1 MSPPPPPS
9 VASSWTRFEPVAST
23 SRVPYSAHFPTAPT
37 AIPMQARAAF
47 STSSPSRNSRSRAYL
62 IHPMAR
68 QRLTNLTF
76 LSAGLLSVLT
86 VSLAMSGTFG
96 EGAAP
101 GCPARVRT
109 GVALEEQE
117 RRSAAAS
124 AADDTDG
131 DGGGGD
137 GTGRRTRK
145 WWESSKAKGRFL
157 EDPVVV
163 VPLTAQS
170 PNAPATPRHD
180 TATPR
185 HDAAPGPGGEQ
196 AADANTTTTTRTPRA
211 AEGQAIGG
219 VAGLGRSGDWR
230 SGWKGLRDPE
240 ERVV

>member
-9 VASSWTRFEPVAST
+9 IASSWTRFEPVAST
-23 SRVPYSAHFPTAPT
+23 SRVPYSARHTPTA
-37 AIPMQARAAF
+37 ARAPTRAF
-47 STSSPSRNSRSRAYL
+47 STSSSSRNGRSRAYL

-109 GVALEEQE
+109 GVALEEEQE
-117 RRSAAAS
+117 RRAAGS
-124 AADDTDG
+124 WEEEEGGDG
-131 DGGGGD
+131 DDGGGG
-137 GTGRRTRK
+137 GRSRTRRK

-163 VPLTAQS
+163 APPAPSIQS
-170 PNAPATPRHD
+170 PNAVSTAASPRH
-180 TATPR
+180 ATVS
-185 HDAAPGPGGEQ
+185 GLGER
-196 AADANTTTTTRTPRA
+196 AADPNTTQTPFA
-211 AEGQAIGG
+211 AESQTTGG
-219 VAGLGRSGDWR
+219 VVGSGRSGGDWR

>member
-1 MSPPPPPS
+1 MSPPPPSS

-23 SRVPYSAHFPTAPT
+23 SRVPYSAHPPTAPT
-37 AIPMQARAAF
+37 LPMQTRAF

-117 RRSAAAS
+117 RRSAALLH
-124 AADDTDG
+124 DG
-131 DGGGGD
+131 DDEG
-137 GTGRRTRK
+137 GRRTRRK

-157 EDPVVV
+157 EDPVVSA
-163 VPLTAQS
+163 PPAPSIKS
-170 PNAPATPRHD
+170 PNAVS
-180 TATPR
+180 TAAAIPHHVT
-185 HDAAPGPGGEQ
+185 APGLGGEQ
-196 AADANTTTTTRTPRA
+196 AVDSNATRPIPYA
-211 AEGQAIGG
+211 VEGQTAGG
-219 VAGLGRSGDWR
+219 PVGYGRSGDWR